1 MDKTMVAIMAR
12 FKYVQKWI
20 DSSPL
25 RKRWWDHD
33 CPECE
38 NPELTFTL
46 VDTGPKVKRVS
57 CYQCGWEVTA

>member
-1 MDKTMVAIMAR
+1 MMAR
-12 FKYVQKWI
+12 FKFVQQWI

-25 RKRWWDHD
+25 RARWWDHD

-38 NPELTFTL
+38 NSELMFTL

-57 CYQCGWEVTA
+57 CYQCGWAVTA

>member
-1 MDKTMVAIMAR
+1 MFRLSR

-38 NPELTFTL
+38 NPELMFTL

-57 CYQCGWEVTA
+57 CYQCGWAVNA